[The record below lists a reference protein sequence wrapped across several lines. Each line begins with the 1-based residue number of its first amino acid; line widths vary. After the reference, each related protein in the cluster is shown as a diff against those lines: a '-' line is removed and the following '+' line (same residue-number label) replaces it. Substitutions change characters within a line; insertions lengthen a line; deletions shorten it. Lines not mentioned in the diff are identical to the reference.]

1 MHHVAIMNPRWR
13 LIPKILSGEKTIE
26 SRWYQTRRT
35 PWDRIAA
42 GDTVW
47 FKDAAKPVT
56 AKATVTEVFQFTFK
70 DVEEV
75 DAIAKRY
82 GGEIGFKNPDARTWS
97 TVPTYAVLVRLA
109 DPQSVPP
116 FVIDKRGFGNAN
128 AWLTVPDIADIRLA
142 R

>member
-1 MHHVAIMNPRWR
+1 MHHVAIMNPKWR

-26 SRWYQTRRT
+26 SRWYQTRRA

-56 AKATVTEVFQFTFK
+56 AKASVSEVMQFAFADVR

-75 DAIAKRY
+75 LERHWRD
-82 GGEIGFKNPDARTWS
+82 IGFASADVSRFPML
-97 TVPTYAVLVRLA
+97 PQYAVLVRLA
-109 DPQSVPP
+109 DPQPVPP
-116 FVIDKRGFGNAN
+116 FSIDKRGFGNAN
-128 AWLTVPDIADIRLA
+128 AWLTVPDIARIQC
-142 R
+142 